1 MANTWKL
8 SDQLMTDIKNYL
20 CNKVSWA
27 RFKSGNAWTKIKIYR
42 AAILNDGRV
51 GIYLL
56 FDHEAPNQISQI
68 EFYDTAGNLFA
79 SGTENINKE
88 AFDEGVLFRFAI
100 RVEQVVSPGAVSS
113 SMRSAAAGIYD

>member
-1 MANTWKL
+1 
-8 SDQLMTDIKNYL
+8 MTDIKNYL
-20 CNKVSWA
+20 CNKVSYA
-27 RFKSGNAWTKIKIYR
+27 RFKSGSSWTKTKIYR

-68 EFYDTAGNLFA
+68 EFYDTAGILFA

-100 RVEQVVSPGAVSS
+100 KVEQVFSTEAASTSPRPASGV
-113 SMRSAAAGIYD
+113 YD

>member
-8 SDQLMTDIKNYL
+8 SDQLMKDIKEFL
-20 CNKVSWA
+20 CNKVSYA
-27 RFKSGNAWTKIKIYR
+27 RIKIYR
-42 AAILNDGRV
+42 ATVMNDGRV

-100 RVEQVVSPGAVSS
+100 KVEQVVSNEAVSAS
-113 SMRSAAAGIYD
+113 VRSAAAGVYD

>member
-8 SDQLMTDIKNYL
+8 SDQLMTDIKEFL
-20 CNKVSWA
+20 CNKVSYA
-27 RFKSGNAWTKIKIYR
+27 RFKSGSQWAKIKIYR
-42 AAILNDGRV
+42 ATIMNDGRV

-100 RVEQVVSPGAVSS
+100 KVEQVVSNETVSAS
-113 SMRSAAAGIYD
+113 VRSAAAGVYD